1 MAFPDESSGIL
12 MSWDNK
18 TNAGWVKDDCLF
30 EGELLFLESDK
41 CLSDDLTVG
50 DRVVYTIFY
59 ETEPPYKPYVIG
71 FRKYIAYTPPKL
83 TEKELQEYQKQQK
96 IDKIVYKFGKIVW
109 FLYIGSIIFCV
120 LLLVFIGVWSLFV

>member
-12 MSWDNK
+12 MSWDNQ
-18 TNAGWVKDDCLF
+18 TNTGWVKDDYLF

-59 ETEPPYKPYVIG
+59 ETEPPYKPYVVG
-71 FRKYIAYTPPKL
+71 FRKYVAYTPPKL
-83 TEKELQEYQKQQK
+83 TEKELQEYQKQKRMDNLVDKCSK
-96 IDKIVYKFGKIVW
+96 IFW
-109 FLYIGSIIFCV
+109 FLYIISIAFCM
-120 LLLVFIGVWSLFV
+120 LLLVFIWAWSLFV